1 MAEFME
7 LDGLACDPEVERA
20 EVERAIERW
29 KGRLDLSD
37 EQRSR
42 GLDAVMGTMEW
53 RSPGHLA
60 DKR

>member
-7 LDGLACDPEVERA
+7 LDGLACDPEVELA

-29 KGRLDLSD
+29 KGLDLSD

-53 RSPGHLA
+53 RDPRHLV